1 MVGYGS
7 GDAAETIPIRLVE
20 GWEQAAGRINMRG
33 AMADVIN
40 LTHDQYLALRSDG
53 PASTP
58 EYTPKDEFIVDRV
71 GSMSEDDFQ
80 DTGIEYYRFIN

>member
-7 GDAAETIPIRLVE
+7 GDAAETIPIRLVN
-20 GWEQAAGRINMRG
+20 GWEKAAKRINLRG

-40 LTHDQYLALRSDG
+40 LTHEQYLALRSNG
-53 PASTP
+53 TTALPEFTP
-58 EYTPKDEFIVDRV
+58 RDEFIVDRV
-71 GSMSEDDFQ
+71 GSLSEPDFQ